1 MKTFFAR
8 ALGISKAILSF
19 YLPLLRNLLSSGMSA
34 LLPLALEI
42 VRSLTTSQITNTAK
56 RDEAIRLLK
65 QAAVA
70 EGLSATESLIRF
82 TVESAVQ
89 HLKLETAEK

>member
-8 ALGISKAILSF
+8 VLGISKAILSF